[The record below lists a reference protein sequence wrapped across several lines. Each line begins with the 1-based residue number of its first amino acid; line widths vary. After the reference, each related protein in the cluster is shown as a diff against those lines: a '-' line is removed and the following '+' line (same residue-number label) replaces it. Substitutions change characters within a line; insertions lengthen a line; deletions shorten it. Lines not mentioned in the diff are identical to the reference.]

1 MILHDHVLSAEG
13 YAVRL
18 LLALAGAPHEHR
30 VVDIL
35 DPGSEPVPRLEA
47 GGRAI
52 VGMGEILPFLV
63 REPDFAGWLPAE
75 ERVEQEVLRW
85 LAFADGDLG
94 AAMRLR
100 EARLF
105 DWPADRDDLEARAL
119 AAYRTIDDHLAEAL
133 ILGRPFL
140 VGERPTIADIACFP
154 ALALADDVGI
164 PLDRFHAIGR
174 FVDAMIRLP
183 RFVPMPGILALP
195 D

>member
-18 LLALAGAPHEHR
+18 LLALTGVVHEHR

-35 DPGSEPVPRLEA
+35 AAGAEPVPRLEA
-47 GGRAI
+47 GGVSV
-52 VGMGEILPFLV
+52 VGM
-63 REPDFAGWLPAE
+63 LPAVLFLARRLGPGE
-75 ERVEQEVLRW
+75 WAGESAGERVEVLRW
-85 LAFADGDLG
+85 LVFAEVDLG
-94 AAMRLR
+94 PALRLR

-105 DWPADRDDLEARAL
+105 DWPADREALAAKAL

-140 VGERPTIADIACFP
+140 VGDRPTIADVACFP

-164 PLDRFHAIGR
+164 PLDRFHGVGR
-174 FVDAMIRLP
+174 FVDAMTRLP
-183 RFVPMPGILALP
+183 GFTPMPGILALP
-195 D
+195 